1 MLIGAVSKSRVAQ
14 EDMPPTPPPGVKAGR
29 SWGVSHVSIW
39 VSCVPNREQQV

>member
-1 MLIGAVSKSRVAQ
+1 MLTGAVSKSRVAQ
-14 EDMPPTPPPGVKAGR
+14 EEPPAPAPEVKARR